1 MARRTSGRPPLR
13 RRRRRRAP
21 EVAEETLAT
30 SAATAMAQPMTIPSM
45 VTVHHLADAMA
56 IEPVELIKQLMRN
69 GMMVSI
75 NQVIDFETAAT
86 AATDLGYTVLLQE
99 EAAVEAPPTVQK
111 AEEDA
116 SQLEP
121 RPPVV
126 AILGHVDHGKT
137 TLLDAIRQSNVA
149 SGEAGGITQ
158 HIGAYQTSYKESLI
172 TFLDTPGHEA
182 FTAMRARG
190 AQATDI
196 VILVVAADDGVMPQT
211 VEAANHAKAAQVPII
226 AAVNKIDRPDADV
239 ERVNRQLSDL
249 GLVPEAWGGDTI
261 VAPVSATQ
269 GTGIDN
275 LLENLLALA
284 EVQELKANPNRPA
297 TGVVIEARL
306 DKNRGP
312 MATVLVQQGT
322 LKVGDSLIAGDTC
335 GRIKALISHA
345 GHRTQESPPA
355 MPVEVLGLEEVPQA
369 GDSFQVVADLQTAR
383 STLTERRKQQDAWSR
398 GIHTL
403 SLEDISA
410 RIQTGEIQELPLI
423 LKCDVQGSIDA
434 VKGALGKLS
443 SPKIQVRILHSAAG
457 NVTESDILL
466 AVASK
471 AIIIG
476 FNTRPEPGARAL
488 SQQQKVDVR
497 LYDIIYRLT
506 EDVEKALEGL
516 LKREPREVLDGHAL
530 VRAIFTVG
538 RRTRVAGCQVT
549 DGVLVRNSQARVIR
563 EGKVVASGTITSLKR
578 FKDDVREV
586 ATGFECGVGLE
597 GVTDFQEGDIL
608 EGFHIESE

>member
-13 RRRRRRAP
+13 RRRRRVAP
-21 EVAEETLAT
+21 EVGEEALTT
-30 SAATAMAQPMTIPSM
+30 SAATAMAQPMAIPAM

-56 IEPVELIKQLMRN
+56 IDPVELIKQLMRN

-75 NQVIDFETAAT
+75 NQVIDYETAAT

-99 EAAVEAPPTVQK
+99 ATAEASPTVQK

-121 RPPVV
+121 RAPVV

-137 TLLDAIRQSNVA
+137 TLLDTIRQTSVA
-149 SGEAGGITQ
+149 SREAGGITQ
-158 HIGAYQTSYKESLI
+158 HIGAYQVFYKDGLI

-196 VILVVAADDGVMPQT
+196 VILVVSADDGVMPQT

-226 AAVNKIDRPDADV
+226 AAINKIDRPNADV

-249 GLVPEAWGGDTI
+249 ELVPEAWGGDTI
-261 VAPVSATQ
+261 VVQVSATE
-269 GTGIDN
+269 GTGIEN
-275 LLENLLALA
+275 LLENLLALS
-284 EVQELKANPNRPA
+284 EVQELKANPNQPA
-297 TGVVIEARL
+297 IGVVIEARL

-322 LKVGDSLIAGDTC
+322 MKVGDSIIAGDTC
-335 GRIKALISHA
+335 GRIKALISDV
-345 GHRTQESPPA
+345 GHRVQQSPPA
-355 MPVEVLGLEEVPQA
+355 MPVEVLGLEEVPLA
-369 GDSFQVVADLQTAR
+369 GDSFQVVSDLQTAR
-383 STLTERRKQQDAWSR
+383 DMLKERRKQQEVLSR
-398 GIHTL
+398 SSHAL
-403 SLEDISA
+403 SLEDVSA
-410 RIQTGEIQELPLI
+410 RIQSREIQELPLI

-434 VKGALGKLS
+434 VKSALEKLS
-443 SPKIQVRILHSAAG
+443 SRETQVRVIHSAAG
-457 NVTESDILL
+457 SITESDVLL

-476 FNTRPEPGARAL
+476 FNSRQEPGARAL

-516 LKREPREVLDGHAL
+516 LKREAREVIDGHAV
-530 VRAIFTVG
+530 VRAVFTIG
-538 RRTRVAGCQVT
+538 RRNRVAGCQVT
-549 DGVLVRNSQARVIR
+549 DGVLIRNSYARIIR
-563 EGKVVASGTITSLKR
+563 EGQVAASGTIVSLKR
-578 FKDDVREV
+578 FKDDAREV
-586 ATGFECGVGLE
+586 ATGFECGVALS
-597 GVTDFQEGDIL
+597 GVTDFHEGDIL
-608 EGFHIESE
+608 ESFHVEAG